1 MIGLKGKM
9 LKVIALESDIAF
21 KRRCD
26 LFFKQLNMFKKF
38 KYSL

>member
-1 MIGLKGKM
+1 M

-26 LFFKQLNMFKKF
+26 LFFKQLNMFKKN
-38 KYSL
+38 